1 MVLCNFHQTLLGLI
15 LFQFLICVTA
25 VRRITQCLSI
35 NVRKPVRKKSLRY
48 TYFFIFPCSEESL
61 SFIPCF
67 PQVILATVNSS
78 QCPVLQ
84 ALCHT
89 APHRGHLKI
98 SGTHLFSALKQII
111 IPRRRTPRLNKLLSL
126 GDQLPDETNYYPSAT
141 NSPIKQIII
150 PWRPTPR

>member
-1 MVLCNFHQTLLGLI
+1 MPEHK
-15 LFQFLICVTA
+15 
-25 VRRITQCLSI
+25 
-35 NVRKPVRKKSLRY
+35 RKEASQKKSLRY
-48 TYFFIFPCSEESL
+48 TYFFIFPCNEESL

-126 GDQLPDETNYYPSAT
+126 GDQLPEHNHNQCRFLSYAILRSLQLLCKGLSDNAHFGVCFSITGRDS
-141 NSPIKQIII
+141 S
-150 PWRPTPR
+150 